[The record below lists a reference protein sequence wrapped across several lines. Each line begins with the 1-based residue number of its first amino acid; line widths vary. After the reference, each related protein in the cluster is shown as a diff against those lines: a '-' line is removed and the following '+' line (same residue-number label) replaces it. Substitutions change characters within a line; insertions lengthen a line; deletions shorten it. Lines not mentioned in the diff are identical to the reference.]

1 MKRRGGPAH
10 NARDRRSWRG
20 AERATMVAHDLLV
33 LADHNVV
40 SIGVDFG
47 RPAAR
52 VATEVFIVIEAHQ
65 AGLRDGGR
73 DVVESAEAAGIGNE
87 LWRSASKTSQIV
99 WPASS
104 G

>member
-1 MKRRGGPAH
+1 
-10 NARDRRSWRG
+10 
-20 AERATMVAHDLLV
+20 MVAHDPLV
-33 LADHNVV
+33 LADHNAVC
-40 SIGVDFG
+40 IGADFG
-47 RPAAR
+47 RPAGGTR
-52 VATEVFIVIEAHQ
+52 CHRVFIVIEAHQ

-73 DVVESAEAAGIGNE
+73 EVVESAEAVRIGNE

>member
-1 MKRRGGPAH
+1 
-10 NARDRRSWRG
+10 
-20 AERATMVAHDLLV
+20 MVAHDPPV
-33 LADHNVV
+33 LADHNAV

-47 RPAAR
+47 RPAGGTRCHRAS
-52 VATEVFIVIEAHQ
+52 IVIEAHQ

-73 DVVESAEAAGIGNE
+73 DVVESAEAAGLGNE